1 MATTGEKIERKYLA
15 HYIDAAFDLTY
26 AATNYDRVGKDL
38 EEYNIEM
45 NPEEETTKNIWGET
59 SVNVKGYEPQ
69 SSVDTYYA
77 RYGSPLFEKLYEI
90 INDRSTGSQLET
102 SIVDILINQDAT
114 VESAYRENVV
124 VIPQSI
130 GGDTGGV
137 NIPYEIHYN
146 GNRTKGTWNT
156 ETKKFT
162 ADNVAGSV
170 AD

>member
-1 MATTGEKIERKYLA
+1 MEATGEKIERKYLA

-26 AATNYDRVGKDL
+26 AATNYDRIGKDL

-45 NPEEETTKNIWGET
+45 NPDSDTKKNILGEN
-59 SVNVKGYEPQ
+59 SVNVKGWEPQ

-77 RYGSPLFEKLYEI
+77 RYGSPLFQKLYDI
-90 INDRSTGSQLET
+90 INKRATGSQLET
-102 SIVDILINQDAT
+102 SAVDVLLNSDGTID
-114 VESAYRENVV
+114 SAYRENVV
-124 VIPQSI
+124 IIPKSI

-146 GNRTKGTWNT
+146 GNRTKGTFDI

-162 ADNVAGSV
+162 AESA
-170 AD
+170 A

>member
-15 HYIDAAFDLTY
+15 HFIDAAFDLTY
-26 AATNYDRVGKDL
+26 AATNYDRIGKDL

-45 NPEEETTKNIWGET
+45 NPDEETTKNIWGET

-77 RYGSPLFEKLYEI
+77 RHGSPLFEKLYEI

-102 SIVDILINQDAT
+102 SIVDVLINQDAT

-146 GNRTKGTWNT
+146 GNRTKGTWNAS
-156 ETKKFT
+156 TKTFT
-162 ADNVAGSV
+162 ADNA